1 MIPSDLLYWN
11 SILNRFSADVGSND
25 DLLPHTLFDFFMCAF
40 LVGGSII
47 TAVTAIPFI
56 LVIMPPLVW
65 YFLRVRRM
73 FVTTSRELKRIEGL
87 ARSPIYAKLNE
98 SICGIATIRSNDAFD
113 YIKKKF
119 QECHDAHSRAFW
131 SFLASSR
138 WLGFRMDYLMFLNV
152 SLACFIAVL
161 FSEQDWFG
169 IDPVIF
175 GLALS
180 MLIQLGSMFQWY
192 E

>member
-1 MIPSDLLYWN
+1 
-11 SILNRFSADVGSND
+11 
-25 DLLPHTLFDFFMCAF
+25 
-40 LVGGSII
+40 
-47 TAVTAIPFI
+47 
-56 LVIMPPLVW
+56 
-65 YFLRVRRM
+65 M
-73 FVTTSRELKRIEGL
+73 FVTTSRELKRIEGI

-98 SICGIATIRSNDAFD
+98 SICGIATIRSNDD
-113 YIKKKF
+113 VEYIKCKF
-119 QECHDAHSRAFW
+119 QECHDKHSRAFW

-138 WLGFRMDYLMFLNV
+138 WLGFRMDFLMFLNCSV
-152 SLACFIAVL
+152 ACFLAVL

-192 E
+192 VHD